1 MTSAPAPSS
10 RFQFCAYS
18 LSKIG
23 TYRIIRNIVC
33 MWYTTQ
39 LQLKG
44 DHSLPGRQGSFQS
57 QSWRLLEY
65 LGLVGQ
71 SLLLLSESR
80 LGQCSLLKII
90 EIRIGSTSLYSPAFS
105 PASVSLE
112 RGRSLNDFTVLEL
125 ISPYWDFNCSMFSC
139 VFTFLGTFFLNL
151 IFFPFSPSFPPFIL
165 TFDILIKRHYV
176 VHRFRPRYLHKAPDL
191 KFLAL

>member
-23 TYRIIRNIVC
+23 TYRMDRNIVC

-65 LGLVGQ
+65 LGPVGQ
-71 SLLLLSESR
+71 SLLLPFGSQ
-80 LGQCSLLKII
+80 LGQCNLLKII
-90 EIRIGSTSLYSPAFS
+90 EIRNWLNKFSLTSLQPSKCLFRKGEVIERLHSPGVDLS
-105 PASVSLE
+105 
-112 RGRSLNDFTVLEL
+112 
-125 ISPYWDFNCSMFSC
+125 I
-139 VFTFLGTFFLNL
+139 LGL
-151 IFFPFSPSFPPFIL
+151 
-165 TFDILIKRHYV
+165 
-176 VHRFRPRYLHKAPDL
+176 
-191 KFLAL
+191 